1 MSLTEESSALPR
13 HVAIV
18 MDGNGRWAKRRFLP
32 RLAGHRQGAE
42 ALRRV
47 VRWSIERGIRVLT
60 VFAFS
65 SENWSRPEDEVSGLM
80 SLFSKALVREV
91 PELDRQNVRVA
102 FPGDRSVLSPAMR
115 AALLRAEADTA
126 SNDRLVLNICF
137 NYGGRWDI
145 VQAARKL
152 AERGASITEDALGAE
167 LALAH
172 VSDPDLLIRTGGEL
186 RISNFLLWQM
196 AYSEFY
202 FSDKLWPEFDEAEFD
217 RALQAYAQ
225 RERRFGQ
232 TSEQLDATPARVA

>member
-1 MSLTEESSALPR
+1 
-13 HVAIV
+13 

-42 ALRRV
+42 TLRRV
-47 VRWSIERGIRVLT
+47 VRWSIERDIRTLT

-65 SENWSRPEDEVSGLM
+65 SENWSRPEDEVTGLM
-80 SLFSKALVREV
+80 SLFSRALVREV
-91 PELDRQNVRVA
+91 PELDRQNVRVV
-102 FPGDRSVLSPAMR
+102 FPGDRSVLSPAMQ
-115 AALLRAEADTA
+115 AALLRAETDTA
-126 SNDRLVLNICF
+126 QNDRLTLNICF

-145 VQAARKL
+145 VQAANKL
-152 AERGASITEDALGAE
+152 VQRGEPITESTLAFE
-167 LALAH
+167 LSLAH
-172 VSDPDLLIRTGGEL
+172 APDPDLLIRTGGEL

-217 RALQAYAQ
+217 KALRSFTQ

-232 TSEQLDATPARVA
+232 TSEQLDAPPEKVA